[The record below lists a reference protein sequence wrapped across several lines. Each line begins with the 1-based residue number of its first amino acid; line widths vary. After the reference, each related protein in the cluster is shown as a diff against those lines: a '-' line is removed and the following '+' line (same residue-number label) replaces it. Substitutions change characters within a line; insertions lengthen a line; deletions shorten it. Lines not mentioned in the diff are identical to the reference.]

1 MNTEMRALSDA
12 LLTLVNASPIPIEA
26 KRLILENLLIK
37 VTEKSE
43 QIIAEE
49 IKEKETK
56 DGIILEN
63 PDKG

>member
-12 LLTLVNASPIPIEA
+12 LLTLVNASQIPIEA

-49 IKEKETK
+49 IKAKETK
-56 DGIILEN
+56 DGSNETEDL
-63 PDKG
+63 